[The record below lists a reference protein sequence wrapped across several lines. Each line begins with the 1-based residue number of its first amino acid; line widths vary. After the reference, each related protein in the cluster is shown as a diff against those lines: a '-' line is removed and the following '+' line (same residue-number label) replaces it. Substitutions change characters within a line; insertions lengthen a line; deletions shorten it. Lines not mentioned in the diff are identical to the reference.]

1 MYIVLSIPN
10 LIDFIM
16 KKRRLLLLVFAFIS
30 LLLFISSCK
39 KDEKEEEP
47 PVVVSPLKVEI
58 VSPKAD
64 TTILTLTNASFVLNV
79 TPAEL
84 RNKVRTTVYV
94 DDKEALTLSFGY
106 FKYFFSATKYGIGT
120 HKVKFV
126 IKDEDDYTVTAE
138 RNVTVYKEIITI
150 NYVDSVYF
158 KDGVIPS
165 YWAVTNA
172 VAANQGYMDDHSLQ
186 MNSAGSIDI
195 PIPVSVEDR
204 YFSFVKKG
212 EGTVSVKSDF
222 SALPIAYKSENM
234 GDGWYRQTYK
244 IIQGTS
250 RIIIDLS
257 SEQLLKMDN
266 FILKPLGRP
275 LFDEFKCH
283 EVSSPDRFAI
293 FSAKIL
299 SVNGGVT
306 KSGFCWSNTNK
317 LPTYWDNHDELF
329 DTLTDYT
336 LKIKPFQKGLTAY
349 VRAFSVNDVGVSYS
363 NVITIGPVD
372 PIMPSVSWPEL
383 AWPIADSV
391 VLKGGMIVDSFG
403 LAVVERGF
411 CMKIQAE
418 PTIDD
423 IRVVSKDKGA
433 SFNGYK
439 GGLDEHKIYYVKA
452 YAITSAGVS
461 YSQRR
466 SFYSLAVESPILTT
480 SDVGPVTRSTAYCS
494 GTVTNDGY
502 ARIQKQGVVYST
514 NSSPTTNDQVVYT
527 STASNAIH
535 ATLTGLQAN
544 TKYYYRTF
552 AINKKYTGYGP
563 VKEFTTGRY
572 DLGDQ
577 AEGGRVIYL
586 DNVGIHGL
594 AMADQD
600 VSPTYI
606 WSNDSTVLL
615 GVTANP
621 SGLENT
627 QLIISKTPGENNAA
641 LACYNFTS
649 NGYDDWF
656 LPSFEEFRQS
666 IEGVKISGLTSGVYW
681 TSTERLINKALSLN
695 VQAATV
701 KLEFKSKLR
710 RVRPFR
716 SF

>member
-1 MYIVLSIPN
+1 
-10 LIDFIM
+10 M
-16 KKRRLLLLVFAFIS
+16 KKRRLLLLVCVFIS
-30 LLLFISSCK
+30 LLLFNNSCK

-47 PVVVSPLKVEI
+47 TVVVSPLKVEI

-84 RNKVRTTVYV
+84 RTKVRTTVYV

-106 FKYFFSATKYGIGT
+106 FKYSFSATKYGIGT

-126 IKDEDDYTVTAE
+126 IKDEDNNTVTAE

-165 YWAVTNA
+165 YWVVANA

-293 FSAKIL
+293 FSAKVL
-299 SVNGGVT
+299 SINGGVT

-317 LPTYWDNHDELF
+317 LPTYLDSHVELS
-329 DTLTDYT
+329 DSLTNYT
-336 LKIKPFQKGLTAY
+336 VKIKPFQKGLTAY
-349 VRAFSVNDVGVSYS
+349 VRAFSFNEAGVSYS
-363 NVITIGPVD
+363 NVITIGPVE
-372 PIMPSVSWPEL
+372 PMVPSVSWL
-383 AWPIADSV
+383 DSAKPIADSV
-391 VLKGGMIVDSFG
+391 VLTRGMIADSFG
-403 LAVVERGF
+403 LKVTERGF
-411 CMKIQAE
+411 CMKLYEE
-418 PTIDD
+418 PTIND
-423 IRVVSKDKGA
+423 IKVISKDKGVYFNA
-433 SFNGYK
+433 SK
-439 GGLDEHKIYYVKA
+439 GGLEEHKVYHVKA
-452 YAITSAGVS
+452 YAITAAGIS
-461 YSQRR
+461 YSQQKLL
-466 SFYSLAVESPILTT
+466 YTQAVEPPILTT
-480 SDVGPVTRSTAYCS
+480 NDVGPVTRSTANCS
-494 GTVTNDGY
+494 GTITYDGSSNVL
-502 ARIQKQGVVYST
+502 KQGVVYST
-514 NSSPTTNDQVVYT
+514 SSSPTTNDQVVYSSTITT
-527 STASNAIH
+527 SIIAK
-535 ATLTGLQAN
+535 LTGLQGN

-552 AINKKYTGYGP
+552 AINKKYTAYGP
-563 VKEFTTGRY
+563 QKEFTTGRY

-577 AEGGRVIYL
+577 AEGGRVVYI

-606 WSNDSTVLL
+606 WSNDSSVLM

-641 LACYNFTS
+641 LACSNFTS

-666 IEGVKISGLTSGVYW
+666 IDGVKISGLTSGVYW

>member
-1 MYIVLSIPN
+1 
-10 LIDFIM
+10 M
-16 KKRRLLLLVFAFIS
+16 KKRRLLLLVCVFIS
-30 LLLFISSCK
+30 LLLFNNSCK

-47 PVVVSPLKVEI
+47 TVVVSPLKVEI

-84 RNKVRTTVYV
+84 RTKVRTTVYV

-106 FKYFFSATKYGIGT
+106 FKYSFSATKYGIGT

-126 IKDEDDYTVTAE
+126 IKDEDNNTVTAE

-165 YWAVTNA
+165 YWVVANA

-212 EGTVSVKSDF
+212 EGTVSVKSDLA
-222 SALPIAYKSENM
+222 ALPIAYKSENM
-234 GDGWYRQTYK
+234 GDGWYRQTYR

-329 DTLTDYT
+329 ETLTNYT
-336 LKIKPFQKGLTAY
+336 LKINSFQKGLTAY

-372 PIMPSVSWPEL
+372 PIVPSVSWIDP
-383 AWPIADSV
+383 AKPIADSV
-391 VLKGGMIVDSFG
+391 VFTRGMITDSFG
-403 LAVVERGF
+403 LAVIERGF
-411 CMKIQAE
+411 CMKIQEE

-423 IRVVSKDKGA
+423 IKVVSNDNGA
-433 SFNGYK
+433 YFNGYK
-439 GGLDEHKIYYVKA
+439 GGLEEHKIYYVRA
-452 YAITSAGVS
+452 YAITAAGIS
-461 YSQRR
+461 YSQKRI
-466 SFYSLAVESPILTT
+466 FFSLAVESPILTT
-480 SDVGPVTRSTAYCS
+480 NDVGPVTRSTANCS
-494 GTVTNDGY
+494 GVITHNGY
-502 ARIQKQGVVYST
+502 AKILKQGVVYST
-514 NSSPTTNDQVVYT
+514 SSLPTTNDQIVYS
-527 STASNAIH
+527 STATTSIA
-535 ATLTGLQAN
+535 AKLTGLQAN

-577 AEGGRVIYL
+577 AEGGRVVYI

-606 WSNDSTVLL
+606 WSNDSSVLM

-666 IEGVKISGLTSGVYW
+666 IDGVKISGLTSGAYW